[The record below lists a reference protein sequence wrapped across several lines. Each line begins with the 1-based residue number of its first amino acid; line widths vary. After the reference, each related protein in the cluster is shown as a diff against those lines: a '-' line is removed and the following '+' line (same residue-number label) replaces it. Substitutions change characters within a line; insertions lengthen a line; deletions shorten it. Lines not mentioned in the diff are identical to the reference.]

1 MAADPGTGIFSLQII
16 LSVLYLI
23 TILFVCLIIIFENR
37 APVKTLSWVL
47 VIALV
52 PFIGIL
58 LYFLFGRN
66 YRKRKIFSRKG
77 LVDSEYL
84 ANAAIQ
90 QIEELDSRLES
101 KSKKIRSRQHLMT
114 LMLNN
119 ERSVLTDNN
128 RIILLRNATETYEA
142 MLEEIRG
149 AEHHI
154 HLEVYRFEIDKTG
167 NEFID
172 LLIKKAAEGVEV
184 RIIIDDVGS
193 WSFKRRNVDE
203 IRKAGIQIF
212 PFFPVRF
219 PALASRINYR
229 NHRKILVVDGKTG
242 FIGGMNIANKY
253 LYGLPRLGE
262 WRDTHLKV
270 KGDSVAGMNKIFLT
284 DWYFL
289 SGEILF
295 KNKEYFPKVVVD
307 GDSWIQM
314 ASSGPDSEW
323 ANIMQA
329 YFSAI
334 ATARNKVYLC
344 TPYFSPNESILNA
357 LKTAALSGKDVRL
370 IIPEKS
376 DSVLANWNSRSYIS
390 ELLKAGVRVYLY
402 VSGFNHSK
410 YIVVDG
416 VFSSV
421 GSVNIDMR
429 SFDMNFEVTALIY
442 DEEFAAIMEKLFID
456 DLVNSKELLPELW
469 EDRSK
474 WQKYKESL
482 FRIFGPLY

>member
-1 MAADPGTGIFSLQII
+1 
-16 LSVLYLI
+16 
-23 TILFVCLIIIFENR
+23 
-37 APVKTLSWVL
+37 
-47 VIALV
+47 
-52 PFIGIL
+52 
-58 LYFLFGRN
+58 
-66 YRKRKIFSRKG
+66 
-77 LVDSEYL
+77 
-84 ANAAIQ
+84 
-90 QIEELDSRLES
+90 
-101 KSKKIRSRQHLMT
+101 
-114 LMLNN
+114 
-119 ERSVLTDNN
+119 
-128 RIILLRNATETYEA
+128 
-142 MLEEIRG
+142 
-149 AEHHI
+149 
-154 HLEVYRFEIDKTG
+154 
-167 NEFID
+167 
-172 LLIKKAAEGVEV
+172 
-184 RIIIDDVGS
+184 
-193 WSFKRRNVDE
+193 
-203 IRKAGIQIF
+203 
-212 PFFPVRF
+212 
-219 PALASRINYR
+219 
-229 NHRKILVVDGKTG
+229 
-242 FIGGMNIANKY
+242 
-253 LYGLPRLGE
+253 
-262 WRDTHLKV
+262 
-270 KGDSVAGMNKIFLT
+270 MNKIFLT

-295 KNKEYFPKVVVD
+295 RNKEYFPKVVVD

-329 YFSAI
+329 YFYAI
-334 ATARNKVYLC
+334 ATARDKVYLC

-370 IIPEKS
+370 IIPEKT

-402 VSGFNHSK
+402 ISGFNHSK

-442 DEEFAAIMEKLFID
+442 DEEFAAKMEKLFID
-456 DLVNSKELLPELW
+456 DLINSKELLPDLW